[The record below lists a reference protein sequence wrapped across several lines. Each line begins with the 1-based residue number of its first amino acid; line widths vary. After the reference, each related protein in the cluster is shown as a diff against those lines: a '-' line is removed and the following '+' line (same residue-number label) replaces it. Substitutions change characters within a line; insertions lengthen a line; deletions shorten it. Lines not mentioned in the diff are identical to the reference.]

1 MYMALYTC
9 GHHRLFSAT
18 GPRPSAT
25 APSPTSPASKPI
37 PACFAF
43 LRPQF
48 SRRAPVSSP
57 VSGLRPC
64 LAFSFLSRQRRC
76 LVVLG
81 GRHFFF
87 SLAPCGRLLF
97 STRAT
102 IQDPG
107 PALPGVLR
115 SSGSL
120 PGVPYIS
127 WLCTSKRTVYDLT
140 VAGQLL
146 RIGPDFLINHFIHR
160 SSCVFALSSRL
171 SFSASGPSVHYR
183 TQ

>member
-1 MYMALYTC
+1 MRQEGFLPMAARC
-9 GHHRLFSAT
+9 
-18 GPRPSAT
+18 
-25 APSPTSPASKPI
+25 
-37 PACFAF
+37 
-43 LRPQF
+43 
-48 SRRAPVSSP
+48 RAYRGVFRAL
-57 VSGLRPC
+57 SG
-64 LAFSFLSRQRRC
+64 
-76 LVVLG
+76 VLG
-81 GRHFFF
+81 GRSARAFAPEWLPGLLGLHPG
-87 SLAPCGRLLF
+87 SLPLGRFMQMAPRITSTTVDPGGVRLAQCL
-97 STRAT
+97 
-102 IQDPG
+102 QDPG

-120 PGVPYIS
+120 PGVPYIP